1 MADPFAESAWGQ
13 APLGGSPYDPEPGRE
28 KIRGYVTLAATI
40 VFGLLVMC
48 FLAAAFTASNDAWL
62 RVKEA
67 MQSVLPAVT
76 SVLGTVLG
84 FYFGS
89 QKR

>member
-1 MADPFAESAWGQ
+1 MAASGDPFPANPFRTAS
-13 APLGGSPYDPEPGRE
+13 YDPEPGRE
-28 KIRGYVTLAATI
+28 RVRGWITVLAVITFFA
-40 VFGLLVMC
+40 VVM
-48 FLAAAFTASNDAWL
+48 FYLYEASSASDASWPRL
-62 RVKEA
+62 KEA
-67 MQSVLPAVT
+67 MQFILPAVT

>member
-1 MADPFAESAWGQ
+1 MAPSASPFAPNPFRTET
-13 APLGGSPYDPEPGRE
+13 YDPEPGRE
-28 KIRGYVTLAATI
+28 KIRGWIALLAIATFF
-40 VFGLLVMC
+40 VLV
-48 FLAAAFTASNDAWL
+48 AFYLYEANTGSDASWL
-62 RVKEA
+62 RLKEA
-67 MQSVLPAVT
+67 MQSTLPAVT